1 MHLYKTIFILILT
14 AVMFGCK
21 GGANDEEL
29 NGHSPLSPEANQAID
44 AVMNIYA
51 TDPERALQIIDSVEN
66 AGILPDFRA
75 DALRAKVY
83 SWTYEDIQL
92 DSAILI
98 GERLMFHDSVKA
110 DIDLQEEVLETL
122 LNSCRLRKDDE
133 QALNWAI
140 QLGNL
145 YRIQGKETEALRNE
159 AEIGVFLIR
168 IGQEEEG
175 LIHIDSVIYR
185 LDGKR
190 TFNELDA
197 SIIALKRK
205 AEICGEKGLYSNMI
219 PTAQR
224 MLDLLDDYEQHP
236 NEFHDGSVREPS
248 EDDRPLYIDF
258 YRGKAYAYMAAA
270 YANIEVTDKKP
281 EFANAHQIARAY
293 LSLYDQTTA
302 SQGIT
307 GRSMI
312 APTLRILGEYD
323 RMLAIYDEWEQH
335 WGTDTLNANYIEV
348 LVGRAEAAEAK
359 GHYTE
364 ANDYWK
370 RYASLTELLY
380 DRLLQGK
387 AHLYAARFH
396 AQEQQME
403 IERKAMKIHEKNR
416 VILFVVIALFLTFLL
431 LLNTYFQK
439 RYLAEK
445 NAAMVK
451 LIDEKEEQSQL
462 LSKSE
467 EGSGNDLAIFL
478 RIDHRIR
485 EERLYAEKGLL
496 WEELPDM
503 LGVKCETLKQLL
515 NKYGGG
521 ITIPEYLNT
530 IRLSEACRMLREQ
543 PKTTEAE
550 IADQVGLTQR
560 KLQQLFQKQYGMTPA
575 EYRASHEQ

>member
-1 MHLYKTIFILILT
+1 MILILT

-21 GGANDEEL
+21 GSANDEEL
-29 NGHSPLSPEANQAID
+29 NGHAPLPPEANQAID
-44 AVMNIYA
+44 AVMEIYA
-51 TDPERALQIIDSVEN
+51 TEPERALQIIDSVEN

-75 DALRAKVY
+75 DVLRAKVY

-98 GERLMFHDSVKA
+98 GERLMFHDSIKA

-133 QALNWAI
+133 QALNWAT
-140 QLGNL
+140 QLSDL
-145 YRIQGKETEALRNE
+145 YRSQGKETEALRNE

-175 LIHIDSVIYR
+175 LVHIDSVICR

-205 AEICGEKGLYSNMI
+205 AEICGEKGFYSNMI

-236 NEFHDGSVREPS
+236 NDFHDGSIREPS
-248 EDDRPLYIDF
+248 EDDRPTYIDF

-270 YANIEVTDKKP
+270 YANIEVTDKKL
-281 EFANAHQIARAY
+281 ELADAHQIAREY
-293 LSLYDQTTA
+293 LSLYDQTAA
-302 SQGIT
+302 SHGIT

-348 LVGRAEAAEAK
+348 LLGRAEAAEAQ
-359 GHYTE
+359 GRYTE

-370 RYASLTELLY
+370 RYAALTELLY

-403 IERKAMKIHEKNR
+403 IERQAMKIHEKNR
-416 VILFVVIALFLTFLL
+416 VILIVAIALIITFLL
-431 LLNTYFQK
+431 LLNTFLQK
-439 RYLAEK
+439 RQLVEK

-462 LSKSE
+462 LSNSE
-467 EGSGNDLAIFL
+467 KGLRNDLALFL

-485 EERLYAEKGLL
+485 EERLYADQGVQR
-496 WEELPDM
+496 EELAEV
-503 LGVKCETLKQLL
+503 LGVKRETLNQLL

-521 ITIPEYLNT
+521 ISIPAYLNN
-530 IRLSEACRMLREQ
+530 IRLSEACKMLREQ
-543 PKTTEAE
+543 PETTVAE

-560 KLQQLFQKQYGMTPA
+560 NLQRLFQEQYGMTPT
-575 EYRASHEQ
+575 EYRASHNK

>member
-1 MHLYKTIFILILT
+1 MTPNIAQAT
-14 AVMFGCK
+14 EAVM
-21 GGANDEEL
+21 E
-29 NGHSPLSPEANQAID
+29 
-44 AVMNIYA
+44 IYA
-51 TDPERALQIIDSVEN
+51 TDPERAMQIIDSVEN

-75 DALRAKVY
+75 DVLRAKVY

-110 DIDLQEEVLETL
+110 NIELQEEVLETL

-145 YRIQGKETEALRNE
+145 YRSQGKETEALRNE

-175 LIHIDSVIYR
+175 LAHIDSVIYR

-205 AEICGEKGLYSNMI
+205 AEICGEKGFYGDMI

-236 NEFHDGSVREPS
+236 NDFHDGSIREPS
-248 EDDRPLYIDF
+248 EDERPTYIDF
-258 YRGKAYAYMAAA
+258 YRGKAYAYMASA
-270 YANIEVTDKKP
+270 YANIGVIDKRL
-281 EFANAHQIARAY
+281 EMADAHQIARDY
-293 LSLYDQTTA
+293 LSLYDQTAA
-302 SQGIT
+302 SQGIN

-335 WGTDTLNANYIEV
+335 WGADTLNANYIEV
-348 LVGRAEAAEAK
+348 LLGRAEAAEAQ

-370 RYASLTELLY
+370 RYAALTELLY

-396 AQEQQME
+396 AQEHQME
-403 IERKAMKIHEKNR
+403 IERQAMKIHEKNR
-416 VILFVVIALFLTFLL
+416 VILIVAIALFITFLL
-431 LLNTYFQK
+431 LLKTFFQK
-439 RYLAEK
+439 RQLAEK

-462 LSKSE
+462 LSNSE
-467 EGSGNDLAIFL
+467 KEQKNDLALFL
-478 RIDHRIR
+478 QIDHRIR
-485 EERLYAEKGLL
+485 EERLYADQGVQR
-496 WEELPDM
+496 EELAEV
-503 LGVKCETLKQLL
+503 LGVKRETINQLL
-515 NKYGGG
+515 NNYGGG
-521 ITIPEYLNT
+521 ISIPAYLNN
-530 IRLSEACRMLREQ
+530 IRLSEACKMLREQ
-543 PKTTEAE
+543 PETTIAA
-550 IADQVGLTQR
+550 IADNVGLTPRNLQR
-560 KLQQLFQKQYGMTPA
+560 LFQKQYGITPT
-575 EYRASHEQ
+575 EYRSSHNK